1 MQYREWIFAGI
12 LMVFLIFLLRNI
24 IYKDYK
30 TQTVTYLTKVGRKD
44 AIDNIIP
51 KTMKDI
57 NEERKSKEHQLD
69 YLSSNVTFLLKESKY
84 LRSEINELKKKI
96 SSS

>member
-1 MQYREWIFAGI
+1 
-12 LMVFLIFLLRNI
+12 
-24 IYKDYK
+24 
-30 TQTVTYLTKVGRKD
+30 VTYLTKVGRKD